1 MQYLTMREAAIY
13 CGKKYE
19 TFRYYVKM
27 KRGPQSE
34 KLGER
39 ELFTKDELDQWK
51 PIDRR
56 KK

>member
-39 ELFTKDELDQWK
+39 ELFTKNELDQWK